1 MFDWTRRTG
10 STGSIGTG
18 PTSDHTY
25 ATLAGTF
32 IVSLSMKFSKL
43 LEVSGYT
50 IYVWGW
56 GDYTIFIIPPSQR
69 HKL

>member
-10 STGSIGTG
+10 PTGSSGTG

-32 IVSLSMKFSKL
+32 IVSPSMKFSKL

-50 IYVWGW
+50 IYG
-56 GDYTIFIIPPSQR
+56 GGGTLPFSLFPLLKGINSR
-69 HKL
+69 